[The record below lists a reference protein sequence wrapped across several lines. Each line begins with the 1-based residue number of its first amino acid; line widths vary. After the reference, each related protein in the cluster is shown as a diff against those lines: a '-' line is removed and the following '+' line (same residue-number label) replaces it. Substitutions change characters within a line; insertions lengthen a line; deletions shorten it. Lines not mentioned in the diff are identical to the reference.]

1 MDHLG
6 ETPALVERQSGGGDV
21 EVLIL
26 KSRSFGEAVPRRS
39 LGEVARQRPAA
50 DIKMSDTVLGN
61 RIAAGGGDEKDL
73 GGARLRLWLRH
84 PR

>member
-1 MDHLG
+1 MDDLG

-26 KSRSFGEAVPRRS
+26 KSRGFGEAVPRRG
-39 LGEVARQRPAA
+39 LGEVARQRSAA
-50 DIKMSDTVLGN
+50 DIKMSDAVLRD

-73 GGARLRLWLRH
+73 GGAGFVSCLR
-84 PR
+84 PRR